1 VIQIKGSD
9 ISYTGTLRTIPIYSG
24 TRQKADFKLHPFHHQ
39 TQSGGFSVKYL
50 FVLAV
55 AFCLTI
61 IWQTYSIA
69 DRTPNLQSFENKE
82 VIIKT
87 PQAT

>member
-1 VIQIKGSD
+1 M
-9 ISYTGTLRTIPIYSG
+9 
-24 TRQKADFKLHPFHHQ
+24 
-39 TQSGGFSVKYL
+39 KYL
-50 FVLAV
+50 FVLAI

>member
-1 VIQIKGSD
+1 M
-9 ISYTGTLRTIPIYSG
+9 
-24 TRQKADFKLHPFHHQ
+24 
-39 TQSGGFSVKYL
+39 KYL
-50 FVLAV
+50 LVLAI

-61 IWQTYSIA
+61 IWQTSSIA

-82 VIIKT
+82 VVIKT